1 VAPATVTRDDGL
13 ASRFDGYTRDH
24 LALTVS
30 VNHSYALSPDAGAL
44 RRVGIEV
51 EGLRKGDVI
60 SAIVPWKALDVRV
73 LPANGTA
80 AFARRVSS
88 PEELE
93 RSDTDAVWLDSS
105 AHEIRV
111 RFVGTGAQVKKYVGL
126 DVP

>member
-1 VAPATVTRDDGL
+1 
-13 ASRFDGYTRDH
+13 
-24 LALTVS
+24 

-51 EGLRKGDVI
+51 DGLREGDVI
-60 SAIVPWKALDVRV
+60 SAIVPWQALDVRV
-73 LPANGTA
+73 VAANGTA

-111 RFVGTGAQVKKYVGL
+111 RFVGTGAQVKKFIGL
-126 DVP
+126 HAP